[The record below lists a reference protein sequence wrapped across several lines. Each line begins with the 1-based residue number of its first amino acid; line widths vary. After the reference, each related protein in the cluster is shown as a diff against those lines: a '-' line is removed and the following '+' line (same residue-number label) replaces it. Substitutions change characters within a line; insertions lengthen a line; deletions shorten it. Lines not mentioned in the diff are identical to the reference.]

1 MAVYTETVNMDGN
14 LSAEAK
20 KAAESV
26 AVLEKGLASAEAAL
40 VRASALGDIKGFQ
53 KATAN
58 IEAYQAAIDAV
69 PPSLVEAREEAVSMG
84 EAMAKAGEVALAGAK
99 AIGAAVVAVVVSMGA
114 LALAGMK
121 LALEAADAKGDMI
134 LLFSTLTGGAVSGE
148 EAVAM
153 FDRLGDATGRTREE
167 LAATAKAFAPFAQSA
182 AELEMFT
189 RAGLSAEAM
198 AKGGGAAFEEMT
210 RKIQA
215 AAQAGK
221 AFKLGAEGLA
231 QFAKMGLKVDDVA
244 SRMGLSAADLSKQ
257 LEAGTVDAKRF
268 GDALNTALVEKG
280 AGPVADAAMDLGN
293 MWGKAKESVGKF
305 FEDINIE
312 PFLKE
317 VKALFGI
324 LDQANPSGRALKAG
338 IGGAFQKLFDV
349 ATKLVPMV
357 KRFFLDLIIYGL
369 KAYIALK
376 PIPKMFEEFA
386 ASAEGAAVIEY
397 VQKGLASLA
406 IAAGVVVAVVGVLI
420 GTLVATVG
428 VLAGVGA
435 AISVFVSTAIS
446 TLAGWAMTA
455 QTAALDFIAGLVA
468 GIQAG
473 AAQVV
478 GAVKGLASQATT
490 AFKGALGIASPSKVM
505 MEMGGYMGDGVA
517 MGLDDSGGDVASSA
531 TGLATTAVDAV
542 ASAPAPGAPAGGAG
556 GGLTVNIEPG
566 AIVIQGGAS
575 ASVVDLTEQAI
586 AQIFE
591 RIASQQ
597 AVMG

>member
-1 MAVYTETVNMDGN
+1 MAVYTETLNLDGN
-14 LSAEAK
+14 LGAEAK
-20 KAAESV
+20 RAADQV

-40 VRASALGDIKGFQ
+40 VRASALGDVKGFQ

-58 IEAYQAAIDAV
+58 VEAYQAAIDAV
-69 PPSLVEAREEAVSMG
+69 PPSLIEAREEAVSMG
-84 EAMAKAGEVALAGAK
+84 EALAKAGEVALAGAK
-99 AIGAAVVAVVVSMGA
+99 AIGAAVVAVVASMGA
-114 LALAGMK
+114 LAIAGMK
-121 LALEAADAKGDMI
+121 LALEAADAKGDMM
-134 LLFSTLTGGAVSGE
+134 LLFSTLTGGAVSGD

-182 AELEMFT
+182 AELEVFT

-231 QFAKMGLKVDDVA
+231 QFAKMGLRADDVA
-244 SRMGLSAADLSKQ
+244 ARLGMSAADMAKQ
-257 LEAGTVDAKRF
+257 LEAGTIDAKRF

-293 MWGKAKESVGKF
+293 MWAKAKESVGKF

-338 IGGAFQKLFDV
+338 IGGAFQAMFDV
-349 ATKLVPMV
+349 ATKVVPMV

-376 PIPKMFEEFA
+376 PIPAMIQEFA
-386 ASAEGAAVIEY
+386 DSAEGAAVIDY
-397 VQKGLASLA
+397 LKKGLASLA

-420 GTLVATVG
+420 ATLVATVG

-435 AISVFVSTAIS
+435 AVAVFVSEAIS

-542 ASAPAPGAPAGGAG
+542 ASAPAPGAPTGGVGA
-556 GGLTVNIEPG
+556 GLTVYIEPG